1 MKTLRSAILEDQHH
15 AQKILQTY
23 IRDAD
28 YLELVGT
35 YSSASEAAAALPSA
49 GIDLLFL
56 DLHLPKMDGFAFLAT
71 LHQPPLVIVTTAD
84 ERQALDGY
92 THNVVD
98 YLLKP
103 FSFERFLQA
112 VTKAR
117 GQLHAASAIS
127 VSNDQHQDLFIKSS
141 GEIRRVPVEQIQYI
155 RSDGDY
161 VVVVTGD
168 RKYYFARSL
177 QSLLAELPQH
187 LFARVHRSYIVN
199 LRSISRIV
207 GPDIYI
213 GDTTVPIGRS
223 YRDQFLS
230 RISAG

>member
-1 MKTLRSAILEDQHH
+1 MKTIRSAILEDQRP

-23 IRDAD
+23 IREAD
-28 YLELVGT
+28 HLELAGT
-35 YSSASEAAAALPSA
+35 YGSASEAAIALPSA
-49 GIDLLFL
+49 SIDLLFL
-56 DLHLPKMDGFAFLAT
+56 DLHLPKMDGFTFLAT

-84 ERQALDGY
+84 EQQAIDGY
-92 THNVVD
+92 NHNVVD

-103 FSFERFLQA
+103 FAFERFLQG
-112 VTKAR
+112 VEKAR
-117 GQLHAASAIS
+117 ARLSASSAGLA
-127 VSNDQHQDLFIKSS
+127 VATDPQDLFVKSG

-161 VVVVTGD
+161 VVLVTGEQ
-168 RKYYFARSL
+168 KYYFARTL

-199 LRSISRIV
+199 LRCISRIV
-207 GPDIYI
+207 GTDIYL
-213 GDTTVPIGRS
+213 GETTVPIGRS

>member
-1 MKTLRSAILEDQHH
+1 MKTVRSAILEDQRH

-23 IRDAD
+23 INDAD
-28 YLELVGT
+28 YLELGGT
-35 YSSASEAAAALPSA
+35 YGSASEAAIALPSA

-84 ERQALDGY
+84 EQQALDGY

-112 VTKAR
+112 VEKAR
-117 GQLHAASAIS
+117 AQLSTAREASVTAGG
-127 VSNDQHQDLFIKSS
+127 HQDLFVKSA

-161 VVVVTGD
+161 VVLVTGD
-168 RKYYFARSL
+168 RKYYFARTL

-199 LRSISRIV
+199 LRCISRIV
-207 GPDIYI
+207 GPDIYV

-223 YRDQFLS
+223 YREQFLS
-230 RISAG
+230 RISSG